1 MTRAAAIPPEQPP
14 PGVDLTEAP
23 FDLPEA
29 FKDAVLER
37 LSASSWRRYPSR
49 NQRAIVAKA
58 ADRLRVAAEAVF
70 PTRGCSEALR
80 IAFLREAL
88 EERTLLF
95 PSPSWFGFRVIAAG
109 LRIPFSYYDVGDEL
123 AAVNSTAAAAAGARG
138 AATLVMCSPN
148 NPTGHVVEP
157 DVVKAACADGDR
169 GCIIDLTY
177 DLFEDEPLLPRLAE
191 LSDGPRPTACLSLSK
206 VFGLAGARLGLL
218 VGDPSRMSGFKSLS
232 EPYALDYFQL
242 AVLDVL
248 FDQEW
253 AATRGSIAASVR
265 DWRVEVARLAAERLP
280 AARVLAPAGNFVTFS
295 LPVSERDA
303 EANRIIDAAA
313 AKVFPD
319 SDLVRLTVN
328 EQTLN
333 ALRGET

>member
-1 MTRAAAIPPEQPP
+1 MTRATPIPPEQPP

-23 FDLPEA
+23 FELPEA
-29 FKDAVLER
+29 FKDAVLDR

-58 ADRLRVAAEAVF
+58 ADRLSVDAEAVF

-95 PSPSWFGFRVIAAG
+95 PSPSWFGFRVIAAS

-123 AAVNSTAAAAAGARG
+123 AAASGP
-138 AATLVMCSPN
+138 ATLVMCSPN

-157 DVVKAACADGDR
+157 DVVKAVCADGNR
-169 GCIIDLTY
+169 RCIIDLTY

-295 LPVSERDA
+295 LPASQRDA
-303 EANRIIDAAA
+303 EATRIIDAAA
-313 AKVFPD
+313 AKVFAD